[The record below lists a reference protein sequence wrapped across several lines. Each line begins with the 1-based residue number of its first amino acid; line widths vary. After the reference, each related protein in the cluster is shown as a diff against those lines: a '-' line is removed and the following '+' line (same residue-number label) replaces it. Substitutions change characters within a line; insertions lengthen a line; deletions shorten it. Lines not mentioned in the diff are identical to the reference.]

1 MTTSSALNDYKLF
14 LRKNFKIILGSMI
27 ALIAAMLLA
36 VTYFITRPEQ
46 QTVPDEDY
54 IQEEIF
60 PRLEVANDMEKLSSS
75 EEELLTDYLNKESY
89 SFRIYVENDDGS
101 VFTDNFL
108 LRQILVADP
117 LVQEIQEET
126 TVEFSLPAEVV
137 VTVFQI
143 SGSEMLQIKVGTGNG
158 ELNQQVINYYY
169 NYIENGN
176 LSLFNDKSVYII
188 DETPFSFEDVYGT
201 SEIVEHQEMTFLQNL
216 KANIEI
222 FLIVTI
228 LGVLAGIILGLFV
241 AMIKERFSREIPSI
255 YNFNL
260 YGDRTLVNLDA
271 IPLNQ
276 VSNVDTLVVQ
286 SILGNR
292 KKNKLVLSEEP
303 LASELIKKLEQG
315 SFTSNSELQIYSKN
329 FEEAD
334 LNPVEEIV
342 VLIQVFETSKEWFE
356 KQMELVKT
364 TNVPVKIIRLPLRS
378 ELFSKSA
385 R

>member
-315 SFTSNSELQIYSKN
+315 SSTSNSELQIYSKN